1 MYAFA
6 LRKKNLKPTL
16 SFGWSLDTM
25 QVRSEGRGENS
36 LAKWWRVSAKS
47 QCVKEKGR
55 TFFPFSFL
63 NIWQII
69 RSRYVSS
76 LRVTLFCFYHSWISF
91 MNFQS
96 LHLFSSKLP
105 FLCLWHEKSNYSILF
120 ENMGKLPMDLI

>member
-6 LRKKNLKPTL
+6 LRKKYLKPTL

-25 QVRSEGRGENS
+25 QVRSEGRGENG
-36 LAKWWRVSAKS
+36 LAKWWKVSAKS

-55 TFFPFSFL
+55 MFFPFSFL

-96 LHLFSSKLP
+96 LHFFHLNYHFYVHGMKKAITQY
-105 FLCLWHEKSNYSILF
+105 CLKIWVNYQWT
-120 ENMGKLPMDLI
+120 